1 MYGGTLQKLKNSFSP
16 LIILAKSFIIEVW
29 LGPKY
34 ASDMD
39 DERFKTAKSK
49 SNSTRSHIFRVH
61 IYSKR
66 LISTKFSVLP
76 QLQPKNWWGSFFTV
90 ELTSKY
96 TKWQQRDSNPQPL
109 GS

>member
-39 DERFKTAKSK
+39 DERFNTAKSK

-61 IYSKR
+61 IYSKDLLVQNSASYHSCNLKIGEVR
-66 LISTKFSVLP
+66 FLLLS
-76 QLQPKNWWGSFFTV
+76 
-90 ELTSKY
+90 
-96 TKWQQRDSNPQPL
+96 
-109 GS
+109 